1 MLFYA
6 AIKDAI
12 ADDTG
17 FGNTILHIHGGML
30 ILLIVR
36 LISRRSLATFMPF
49 AAVLLLELINELID
63 RLNHGAW
70 RWDDTI
76 GDLVSTL
83 FWPFV
88 LSLAVRLRPIRESHE
103 RAPADAKTGQATS

>member
-30 ILLIVR
+30 ILLLAR
-36 LISRRSLATFMPF
+36 LLTGRSLGTFVPF
-49 AAVLLLELINELID
+49 AAVLLLELANEVID
-63 RLNHGAW
+63 RVNHGSW
-70 RWDDTI
+70 RWDDTTS
-76 GDLVSTL
+76 DLVNTL

-88 LSLAVRLRPIRESHE
+88 LSFAIRLRPIREKNP
-103 RAPADAKTGQATS
+103 APEGEAAT

>member
-17 FGNTILHIHGGML
+17 LGNTILHIHAGML
-30 ILLIVR
+30 ILLVAR
-36 LISRRSLATFMPF
+36 LISGRSLPTFVPF
-49 AAVLLLELINELID
+49 AAVLALELANEGID
-63 RLNHGAW
+63 RVNHGTW
-70 RWDDTI
+70 RWVDTT
-76 GDLVSTL
+76 GDMVSTL

-88 LSLAVRLRPIRESHE
+88 LSLATRLRPIRESASPPE
-103 RAPADAKTGQATS
+103 AGNRD

>member
-6 AIKDAI
+6 AIKEAI

-17 FGNTILHIHGGML
+17 FGNMVLHIHGGML
-30 ILLIVR
+30 ILLAAR
-36 LISRRSLATFMPF
+36 LVSGRSLATFVPF
-49 AAVLLLELINELID
+49 AAVLVLELANEGID

-70 RWDDTI
+70 RWDDTL

-88 LSLAVRLRPIRESHE
+88 ISLGVRLRPIREHT
-103 RAPADAKTGQATS
+103 PATEASDD